1 MVPGK
6 GSVTEGIIAKQSV
19 DSGFHMSQSTVVTTG
34 PDSQA
39 VCSLFFLG
47 MHEQGLN

>member
-6 GSVTEGIIAKQSV
+6 GSVTGKLIAKQSV
-19 DSGFHMSQSTVVTTG
+19 DSSFHMSQATVVTTG

-39 VCSLFFLG
+39 LWSLFFLG
-47 MHEQGLN
+47 MQEQGLN